1 MIETLSDEDKL
12 LVRYLFN
19 ELDKDEARELED
31 EMLLDEELGDR
42 AEVLEMNLIDCYVR
56 NELSADERVR
66 FEEGFL
72 ADPENKDKLNHAMM
86 FHESLRLL
94 HEKDQLASGSD
105 QRWRRGLSAIFAR
118 PVPALALFT
127 TVVLLI
133 AALGV
138 FEIRR
143 RGHNANNLATNSSL
157 AANVQQNTNV
167 ASQNNS
173 PEPVPSEPELAQNN
187 RHTQYEYIHRQD
199 SNSGERAGETAHF
212 ILGPQA
218 KNLVLRYELIDDKA
232 AQRETF
238 GVTIKNQYGERIWPQ
253 NKAKVEIEPVFTKG
267 TKRRKFIA
275 VKIPVKVLTDGG
287 PYLFELDDNY
297 LPAKQFTVK
306 K

>member
-42 AEVLEMNLIDCYVR
+42 AEVLEMNLIDSYVR
-56 NELSADERVR
+56 NELSTEERER

-72 ADPENKDKLNHAMM
+72 ADPENREKLNHAMM

-94 HEKDQLASGSD
+94 HEKDPLASGND
-105 QRWRRGLSAIFAR
+105 RRRLSAIFAR

-133 AALGV
+133 AALVV

-143 RGHNANNLATNSSL
+143 RRVHNANNLATNSSL
-157 AANVQQNTNV
+157 AVNVQPNTNV
-167 ASQNNS
+167 APQNNS
-173 PEPVPSEPELAQNN
+173 PEPVPSEPELAQIN
-187 RHTQYEYIHRQD
+187 RDTQYEYIHRQD
-199 SNSGERAGETAHF
+199 SNSGERGGETANF
-212 ILGPQA
+212 TLGSRV

-232 AQRETF
+232 AQRETY

-253 NKAKVEIEPVFTKG
+253 NKAKEEIEPVFTKG
-267 TKRRKFIA
+267 TKRRKLIV
-275 VKIPVKVLTDGG
+275 VKIPVRVFIDGG

-297 LPAKQFTVK
+297 LPAKQFNVK